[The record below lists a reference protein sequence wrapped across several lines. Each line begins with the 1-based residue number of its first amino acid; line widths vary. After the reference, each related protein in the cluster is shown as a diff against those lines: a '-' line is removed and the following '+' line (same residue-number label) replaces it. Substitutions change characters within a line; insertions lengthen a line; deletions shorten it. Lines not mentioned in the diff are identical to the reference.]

1 MRSIFYSGA
10 RDHHG
15 SEAIRKLLL
24 LNTFLLLGFVALM
37 LMGVVALMQNAK
49 ALGITDFVMSAVFF
63 SLFYYLRRTGDEP
76 TVSRFGVG
84 LNLIFFS
91 WLFFIGGVNTTSFVW
106 LYTFPLFSLHLLG
119 FRDGL
124 WATGLLFTFCIG
136 VLAVDM
142 FTDIINVYSKDFAI
156 RFPPSFL
163 LVCLMA
169 YLVENSRF
177 KAHNTMLEKQ
187 NQLAGTIA
195 ELQQIEI
202 ELQEARNQLEL
213 RVALR
218 TSELEKANVQLRIE
232 IDERLWAE
240 QERVRLES
248 ELIRAQKM
256 ELLGRLAGG
265 VAHDLNN
272 VLSGIVSY
280 PDLLLMDLP
289 PESNMQKPLENIK
302 KAGVRAAAIVQDLLT
317 LARRGISVKENV
329 QLNDIVTTY
338 LQSLEFITLQQ
349 NYPDVTVQTDLAA
362 NLQILSGSSVHLE
375 KAVMNLLVNSFEA
388 IENTGTIQI
397 ITENRRVDSPIKG
410 YDTTVP
416 GNYIVL
422 TVSDDGVGIPQ
433 EKLDMIFEPFYSS
446 KILGLSG
453 TGLGMTVVWGTV
465 KDHDGYLDVKSYVGS
480 GTSIS
485 VFIPA
490 LEGSSEISQEV
501 EPRPEVIEHG
511 NRETILLVDDAPE
524 QRALGNIILT
534 TLGYMVETVDSGEE
548 AVLFLENRGVD
559 LVLLDMIMKPGM
571 DGLDTYRNIQ
581 KVRPEQKVIIIS
593 GYSETGRIKK
603 AMELGVRSYV
613 TKPYSLED
621 IATVIRQ
628 VILEQ

>member
-10 RDHHG
+10 RERHG
-15 SEAIRKLLL
+15 SEALRKLLL
-24 LNTFLLLGFVALM
+24 LNTFLILGFIALI
-37 LMGVVALMQNAK
+37 LMGFAGLMQNAL
-49 ALGITDFVMSAVFF
+49 ALGLTDFAMSAVFF
-63 SLFYYLRRTGDEP
+63 TLFFYLRRTGDEP
-76 TVSRFGVG
+76 TVSRFGVAI
-84 LNLIFFS
+84 NLVFFC
-91 WLFFIGGVNTTSFVW
+91 WLFFIGGINTTSFVW

-119 FRDGL
+119 IRHGI
-124 WATGLLFTFCIG
+124 WATGTLFTFCVTI
-136 VLAVDM
+136 LAVDLS
-142 FTDIINVYSKDFAI
+142 TDLINVYNKDFAI

-163 LVCLMA
+163 LVFLMA

-177 KAHNTMLEKQ
+177 KAHDTMLEKQ
-187 NQLAGTIA
+187 NLLAGTIA
-195 ELQQIEI
+195 ELQKKEA

-218 TSELEKANVQLRIE
+218 TTELEKANKQLRVE

-272 VLSGIVSY
+272 VLSGVVSY

-289 PESNMQKPLENIK
+289 PDSDMRQPLKNIR

-317 LARRGISVKENV
+317 LARRGISVRENV
-329 QLNDIVTTY
+329 QLNDVVTTY
-338 LQSLEFITLQQ
+338 LQSPEFITLQQ
-349 NYPDVTVQTDLAA
+349 NYPGVTVETDLAS
-362 NLQILSGSSVHLE
+362 NLHWLSGSPVHLE

-388 IENTGTIQI
+388 IEKKGTVQV
-397 ITENRRVDSPIKG
+397 ITENRQVDTPIKG

-416 GNYIVL
+416 GNYVVL
-422 TVSDDGVGIPQ
+422 TVSDDGIGIPQ

-446 KILGLSG
+446 KIMGLSG

-485 VFIPA
+485 FFIPA
-490 LEGSSEISQEV
+490 VESGAETPQEI
-501 EPRPEVIEHG
+501 EPKPEVIRHG

-534 TLGYMVETVDSGEE
+534 TLGYLVETADSGEE
-548 AVLFLENRGVD
+548 AVEFLKNRGVD

-571 DGLDTYRNIQ
+571 DGLDTYRNIL
-581 KVRPEQKVIIIS
+581 KVRPEQKVVIIS

-603 AMELGVRSYV
+603 ALDLGVRSYIK
-613 TKPYSLED
+613 KPYSLEK
-621 IATVIRQ
+621 IAAAIRQ
-628 VILEQ
+628 VILE

>member
-1 MRSIFYSGA
+1 MA
-10 RDHHG
+10 
-15 SEAIRKLLL
+15 AL
-24 LNTFLLLGFVALM
+24 FLALF
-37 LMGVVALMQNAK
+37 
-49 ALGITDFVMSAVFF
+49 I
-63 SLFYYLRRTGDEP
+63 YLHRTGDEA
-76 TVSRFGVG
+76 TVSRFGIA
-84 LNLIFFS
+84 LNLIFFC

-119 FRDGL
+119 ARQGI
-124 WATGLLFTFCIG
+124 WATGALITFCIV
-136 VLAVDM
+136 VLVIDQ

-169 YLVENSRF
+169 YLVENSRA
-177 KAHNTMLEKQ
+177 KAHTAMLEKQ
-187 NQLAGTIA
+187 NLLAGTIT
-195 ELQQIEI
+195 ELQKKESQ
-202 ELQEARNQLEL
+202 LQEARNQLEL

-218 TSELEKANVQLRIE
+218 TSELEKANKQLRVE

-272 VLSGIVSY
+272 VLSGVVSY

-289 PESNMQKPLENIK
+289 SDSNMRKPLENIR

-317 LARRGISVKENV
+317 LARRGISVKEKV
-329 QLNDIVTTY
+329 QLNDIVATY
-338 LQSLEFITLQQ
+338 LQSPEFITLQR
-349 NYPDVTVQTDLAA
+349 NYPEVTIQTDFSP
-362 NLQILSGSSVHLE
+362 NLHLLSGSPVHLE

-388 IENTGTIQI
+388 IAGKGLVQI
-397 ITENRRVDSPIKG
+397 ITENRRVNTPIKG

-416 GNYIVL
+416 GNYVVL
-422 TVSDDGVGIPQ
+422 TVSDNGVGIPH

-446 KILGLSG
+446 KIMGLSG

-465 KDHDGYLDVKSYVGS
+465 KDHDGYLDVKSYLGS

-485 VFIPA
+485 FFIPA
-490 LEGSSEISQEV
+490 IDSKAQSSTEIESA
-501 EPRPEVIEHG
+501 PEVIKHG

-534 TLGYMVETVDSGEE
+534 TLGYLVETVNSGEE
-548 AVLFLENRGVD
+548 AVAFLERRGVD

-571 DGLDTYRNIQ
+571 DGLDTYRNIL
-581 KVRPEQKVIIIS
+581 KVRPDQKVIIIS
-593 GYSETGRIKK
+593 GYSETNRIKK
-603 AMELGVRSYV
+603 ALDLGVRSYIK
-613 TKPYSLED
+613 KPYSLEK
-621 IATVIRQ
+621 IASSISQAIFHLTTSRPPNQNTSSDCYLSISLFVIPFKSAAYPSYYNM
-628 VILEQ
+628 VITFSMNLRYR